1 MSLILQSRSSENRD
15 CRPEMELILA
25 CCRNASE
32 PAAEDAVLQKVNAG
46 VDWDLLAELMEFH
59 GVTLVV
65 GRKLSVIGSSRV
77 PKDLLERF
85 RCWEI
90 EAARQNLGQTVE
102 LLRIIELLQESGVDV
117 IPFRGMALATQL
129 YGELTLRQSS
139 DIDLIIRRQD
149 VLTVKRILSS
159 AGYAPSSCLSPAQE
173 TAFIRAASVYELWN
187 RDRNVRLELHWKDS
201 QHVALPLPDDFVWKG
216 CQLISF
222 GGLQVITLAHET
234 LLLLLCAHG
243 TKHCWQQLRYV
254 SDVAELVRLSRDIDW
269 VSVLRKAAELGARSM
284 VMTGLGLSYQVL
296 GAPLPE
302 EVLRDIRND
311 RQVQRIVAE
320 CSEAFFHGCQTEP
333 GYWRTCQF
341 NLRTFD
347 DWRGRLR
354 YLTRVALRPG
364 IQDFK
369 AASLPKLLF
378 PLYPCIRLL
387 RLIRNLLARPSQAAA
402 GH

>member
-1 MSLILQSRSSENRD
+1 MSVTVQSRPRENRY

-25 CCRNASE
+25 CCRNARD
-32 PAAEDAVLQKVNAG
+32 PAAEDAVLQKVNSG
-46 VDWDLLAELMEFH
+46 VDWDLLVELMEFH

-77 PKDLLERF
+77 PENLLERS

-102 LLRIIELLQESGVDV
+102 LLRIIELLQEGGVEV
-117 IPFRGMALATQL
+117 IPFRGMALAAQL
-129 YGELTLRQSS
+129 YGELTVRQSS
-139 DIDLIIRRQD
+139 DIDLIIRQQD

-159 AGYAPSSCLSPAQE
+159 AGYAPPSCLSPAQE
-173 TAFIRAASVYELWN
+173 AAFVRVACVYELWN
-187 RDRNVRLELHWKDS
+187 RDRKVRLELHWKDS
-201 QHVALPLPDDFVWKG
+201 QHVALPLPDNFVWKG
-216 CQLISF
+216 SQFTSF
-222 GGLQVITLAHET
+222 GGRQVRTLAQET

-269 VSVLRKAAELGARSM
+269 VRLLRKADELGARSM
-284 VMTGLGLSYQVL
+284 VMTGLGLSHQVL
-296 GAPLPE
+296 GAPVPD
-302 EVLRDIRND
+302 EVMRDIRNN
-311 RQVQRIVAE
+311 RQAQRIVAE
-320 CSEAFFHGCQTEP
+320 CSKVFFDGCQTEP

-341 NLRTFD
+341 NLRSFD
-347 DWRGRLR
+347 KWGGRFR

-369 AASLPKLLF
+369 AASLPKFLF

-387 RLIRNLLARPSQAAA
+387 RLIRILLARPSQTAA